1 MVLESIMN
9 PKKAERKPWE
19 MFFVGLLYS
28 SVAIVLSLWI
38 FKEQSSLV
46 MVFLTVIACV
56 PLMFHTIQLE
66 EKKDTQINKERI
78 LLKEH
83 SKALSFF
90 VFLFLGFLLAFTIW
104 YVLLPGEIVQTI
116 FHTQISTIEA
126 INSQFTGEAIHS
138 SSVVTSSV
146 DTSTLF
152 TKIFLNNIKVLFFC
166 IFFSFF
172 YGAGAIFILTW
183 NASVISAAI
192 GTFIR
197 NNLSSIVNK
206 IGLVKVASYL
216 HIFSL
221 GLLRYSIHGIPE
233 ILAYFTGGLAGGIIS
248 VAVIRHDF
256 GTKQFKHILLDSL
269 DLIVLAIIILF
280 LAALLEVFVTPL
292 FF

>member
-28 SVAIVLSLWI
+28 SIAIVLSLWI

-56 PLMFHTIQLE
+56 PLMYHTIKLE
-66 EKKDTQINKERI
+66 EKKDTQIAKERI

-90 VFLFLGFLLAFTIW
+90 IFLFLGFLLSFTIW
-104 YVLLPGEIVQTI
+104 YIFLPGEIVETI
-116 FHTQISTIEA
+116 FHTQISTIEV

-138 SSVVTSSV
+138 SSVVASSV

-152 TKIFLNNIKVLFFC
+152 TRIFSNNIKVLFFC

-183 NASVISAAI
+183 NASVIGAAM

-197 NNLSSIVNK
+197 NNLSVIVNK
-206 IGLVKVASYL
+206 IGWVKAATYL
-216 HIFSL
+216 HVFSL

-248 VAVIRHDF
+248 VAVIRHDL
-256 GTKQFKHILLDSL
+256 GTEKFKHILIDSI
-269 DLIVLAIIILF
+269 DLIVLAVVILF

-292 FF
+292 LF